1 MEQGGHLA
9 WKESAVREAQRLQVL
24 VAKEGFQPDNFFII
38 WADNAFYLTDW
49 NLAMLTLSSL
59 RLRKEEAG

>member
-24 VAKEGFQPDNFFII
+24 VAKEGIQPDIFFII
-38 WADNAFYLTDW
+38 WADNAFLFT
-49 NLAMLTLSSL
+49 
-59 RLRKEEAG
+59 